1 MMAKFSIESLMK
13 LLGLV
18 IFLSFHVASNFLLFH
33 FHSLAIFS
41 QAFSFMFNSEIFR
54 IVFYSCLLGF
64 DKTLQIQL
72 SLVKKREL

>member
-54 IVFYSCLLGF
+54 IVFLFLSFGF
-64 DKTLQIQL
+64 
-72 SLVKKREL
+72 R